1 MTRRTFLEFVG
12 QTGGATAVHQAMR
25 ALQLSDT
32 APPVRFD
39 PHGRAPRNT
48 RVLVLGAGLAGLTVA
63 YELQKLGYDTLVLES
78 RQRPGGRCF
87 SARQGTVSEE
97 TGAAQTCNF
106 EPGTY
111 LNAGPMRIPNTH
123 TVTLDYCRELGVAV
137 ELFCTVNEA
146 SYVHRSTAADPALGK
161 MRLRQVRSDWRGYTS
176 ELLAKA
182 LSQPSLDQAMTM
194 EDRDRIVEWLKFE
207 GQLNG
212 DLRYAG
218 SSRRGFRV
226 APGAGDAAG
235 EAEDP
240 LQLASLVKSGFPGHL
255 TIDLNLQ
262 WPMFQPVGGMD
273 RIAYALASKVPHVKY
288 GAEVLAIE
296 QPDGR
301 VRVKYREADG
311 AQKQVEGAFCVCA
324 MPFSILR
331 DLPVDVAPATRD
343 AIRAG
348 TYATAGKIGIQFKR
362 RFWEED
368 EGIYG
373 GITRTDL
380 EITQIVYPSYGYL
393 SRKGMLIGY
402 YQTGQTAAKMAE
414 RAPAERVRVALEQGG
429 QIHPQYAREFDNA
442 FSVAWNKTPH
452 NRGSWI
458 QWTPEQ
464 RKREYLTLL
473 QPDRAL
479 YFAGDHLSYQVA
491 WMTGAFESGRSVAQA
506 LHQRAS
512 REAAATTAQN

>member
-12 QTGGATAVHQAMR
+12 QTGGAVAVHQAMS
-25 ALQLSDT
+25 ALQLSAT
-32 APPVRFD
+32 APPARFD

-63 YELQKLGYDTLVLES
+63 YELQKLGYETLVLEA

-97 TGAAQTCNF
+97 PGSSQTCAF

-146 SYVHRSTAADPALGK
+146 SYVHRSTATDPALGK

-182 LSQPSLDQAMTM
+182 LSQPALDQSMTT

-207 GQLNG
+207 GQLNT

-218 SSRRGFRV
+218 TSRRGYRV
-226 APGAGDAAG
+226 PPTAGDQPGA
-235 EAEDP
+235 AEDP

-288 GAEVLAIE
+288 GAEVQAIE
-296 QPDGR
+296 QPEGR
-301 VRVKYREADG
+301 VRVKYRDADG
-311 AQKQVEGAFCVCA
+311 SQKQAEGAFCVCA
-324 MPFSILR
+324 MPLSILR

-348 TYATAGKIGIQFKR
+348 TFATAGKIGIQFKR

-368 EGIYG
+368 ERIYG

-380 EITQIVYPSYGYL
+380 EITQIVYPSYGFL

-402 YQTGQTAAKMAE
+402 YQTGQTAATMAE
-414 RAPAERVRVALEQGG
+414 RTPAERTRVALEQGA
-429 QIHPQYAREFDNA
+429 QIHPQYKTEFDNA
-442 FSVAWNKTPH
+442 FSVAWNKAPH

-464 RKREYLTLL
+464 RKREYLTLQ

-512 REAAATTAQN
+512 REAAAATAQN